1 MDQDLVAPLLDRV
14 TTWIEEGISVDTI
27 AIRIRRHL
35 PDPPDRVRLI
45 EELRRRAHSL
55 STDKPLGPGPAS
67 RADRRGD
74 GAAAGYVGTCGHRS
88 WGRR

>member
-45 EELRRRAHSL
+45 KELRRRAHSL
-55 STDKPLGPGPAS
+55 WTDKW
-67 RADRRGD
+67 
-74 GAAAGYVGTCGHRS
+74 
-88 WGRR
+88 WGRAQHLERIVEAMERPPGM